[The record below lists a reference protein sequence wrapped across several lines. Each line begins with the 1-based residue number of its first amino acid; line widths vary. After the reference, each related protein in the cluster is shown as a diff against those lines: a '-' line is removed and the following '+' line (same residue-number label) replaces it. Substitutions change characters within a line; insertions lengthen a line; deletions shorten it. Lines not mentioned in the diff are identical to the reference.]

1 MSNEEAA
8 ASSAAAP
15 RRSTGSLKGETG
27 NLRAA
32 ADAAAITD
40 RGTASPHATL
50 APRALSMRIAETVVF
65 LSAVI
70 GAVAIGLGISNYLSL
85 HPYVYAYLIAYAA
98 FRIADLLV
106 REESMLG
113 IDTAHFARRI
123 MGELPV
129 LALFAAAPFERSY
142 HAADAPHWLAGLGIL
157 IELIGLWLAL
167 GARIQLGFFSA
178 GAGSGVGGAARP
190 IVRNGLYHFIRHP
203 IYAGEFLVLFAWP
216 FEYGAPLT
224 LIAMIV
230 VGVVILRR
238 RIQEE
243 EAEMLANYGDEY
255 AGYLR
260 ETDAVIP
267 NVW

>member
-1 MSNEEAA
+1 MSDEEAA
-8 ASSAAAP
+8 ASAASAP
-15 RRSTGSLKGETG
+15 PRSTGSLKGGTG
-27 NLRAA
+27 DLHAA
-32 ADAAAITD
+32 ATAAPIDHAAA
-40 RGTASPHATL
+40 RPHATP
-50 APRALSMRIAETVVF
+50 APRDLSIRIAETTIY
-65 LSAVI
+65 LLAVL
-70 GAVAIGLGISNYLSL
+70 GAVAIGLGISNYLGL

-113 IDTAHFARRI
+113 NDPAHFARRI
-123 MGELPV
+123 ISELPV

-142 HAADAPHWLAGLGIL
+142 YTGDATKWLAGLGIL
-157 IELIGLWLAL
+157 IELIGLWLVL

-178 GAGSGVGGAARP
+178 GEVSDPARP
-190 IVRNGLYHFIRHP
+190 IVRNGLYRYIRHP

-216 FEYGAPLT
+216 FEYGAP
-224 LIAMIV
+224 IAMVAMVIIGIV
-230 VGVVILRR
+230 VLRR

-243 EAEMLANYGDEY
+243 EAEMLATHGDEY
-255 AGYLR
+255 AAYVR

>member
-1 MSNEEAA
+1 MSDEEAA
-8 ASSAAAP
+8 ASPATVP
-15 RRSTGSLKGETG
+15 RRSTGSLKAGTDDLQAPADE
-27 NLRAA
+27 AA
-32 ADAAAITD
+32 TIDHAVAA
-40 RGTASPHATL
+40 PHATPV
-50 APRALSMRIAETVVF
+50 PRDLSMRIAETVIY
-65 LSAVI
+65 LLAVI
-70 GAVAIGLGISNYLSL
+70 GAVAIGLGISDYLGQ

-113 IDTAHFARRI
+113 TDPAHFARRI

-129 LALFAAAPFERSY
+129 LALFAAAPLERSY
-142 HAADAPHWLAGLGIL
+142 YTGDAPNWLAGLGIL

-178 GAGSGVGGAARP
+178 GEVIPAARP
-190 IVRNGLYHFIRHP
+190 IIRNGLYRYLRHP
-203 IYAGEFLVLFAWP
+203 IYAGEFLVLLAWP
-216 FEYGAPLT
+216 FEYGAPIT
-224 LIAMIV
+224 MVAMV
-230 VGVVILRR
+230 VTGIFVLRR
-238 RIQEE
+238 RIREE

-255 AGYLR
+255 ATYVR

>member
-1 MSNEEAA
+1 MSDEEAA
-8 ASSAAAP
+8 PSSATP
-15 RRSTGSLKGETG
+15 SRRPTGSLKADTG
-27 NLRAA
+27 DLNAA
-32 ADAAAITD
+32 AGAAAAIEH
-40 RGTASPHATL
+40 AAPHAPP
-50 APRALSMRIAETVVF
+50 APRDLSMRIAETVIF

-70 GAVAIGLGISNYLSL
+70 GAVAIGLGISNYLGK

-113 IDTAHFARRI
+113 ADPAHFARRI

-142 HAADAPHWLAGLGIL
+142 YTGDTPNWLAGLGIL
-157 IELIGLWLAL
+157 IELLGLWLAL

-178 GAGSGVGGAARP
+178 GKDAGAASP
-190 IVRNGLYHFIRHP
+190 IVRNGLYRYIRHP

-216 FEYGAPLT
+216 FEYGAPITML
-224 LIAMIV
+224 AMIV
-230 VGVVILRR
+230 AGVFVVRR
-238 RIQEE
+238 RIQED

-255 AGYLR
+255 ASYMR
-260 ETDAVIP
+260 TTDAMIP

>member
-1 MSNEEAA
+1 MSDEEAA
-8 ASSAAAP
+8 ASSATPP
-15 RRSTGSLKGETG
+15 RRSTGSLKAATGELG
-27 NLRAA
+27 VS
-32 ADAAAITD
+32 ADAATTID
-40 RGTASPHATL
+40 RATVPPHTTP
-50 APRALSMRIAETVVF
+50 APRDLSMRIAETAVF
-65 LSAVI
+65 LAAVV

-98 FRIADLLV
+98 FRIADLLI
-106 REESMLG
+106 RDEAMLG
-113 IDTAHFARRI
+113 TENIYFARRI

-129 LALFAAAPFERSY
+129 LALFAAAPLERSY
-142 HAADAPHWLAGLGIL
+142 YSGDAPNWLAGLGIL
-157 IELIGLWLAL
+157 IELIGMWLAL

-178 GAGSGVGGAARP
+178 GSPAGIGVERP
-190 IVRNGLYHFIRHP
+190 IVRNGLYRFIRHP

-216 FEYGAPLT
+216 FEYGSPIT

-230 VGVVILRR
+230 GGISILRR
-238 RIQEE
+238 RIKDEE
-243 EAEMLANYGDEY
+243 TEMLAKYGDEY

>member
-1 MSNEEAA
+1 MSDEEAA
-8 ASSAAAP
+8 ASSTTVP
-15 RRSTGSLKGETG
+15 HRSTGSLKAGTSD
-27 NLRAA
+27 LHAA
-32 ADAAAITD
+32 ADDAATIDHA
-40 RGTASPHATL
+40 TAAPHATP
-50 APRALSMRIAETVVF
+50 APRDLSMRIAETVIF

-70 GAVAIGLGISNYLSL
+70 GAVAIGLGISNYLGR

-113 IDTAHFARRI
+113 TDPAHFARRI

-129 LALFAAAPFERSY
+129 LALFAAAPLERSY
-142 HAADAPHWLAGLGIL
+142 YAGDAPNWLAGLGIL
-157 IELIGLWLAL
+157 IELIGLWLVL

-178 GAGSGVGGAARP
+178 GDSAGAVRP
-190 IVRNGLYHFIRHP
+190 IVRNVLYRFIRHP

-216 FEYGAPLT
+216 FEYGAPMT
-224 LIAMIV
+224 MVAMAVAGIFV
-230 VGVVILRR
+230 LRR
-238 RIQEE
+238 RIQED
-243 EAEMLANYGDEY
+243 EAEMLANYGDDY
-255 AGYLR
+255 ASYMR